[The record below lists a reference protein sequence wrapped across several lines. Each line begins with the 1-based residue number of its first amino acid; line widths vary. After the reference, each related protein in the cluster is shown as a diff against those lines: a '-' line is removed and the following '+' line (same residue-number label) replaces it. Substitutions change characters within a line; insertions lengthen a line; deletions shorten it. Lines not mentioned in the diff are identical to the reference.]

1 MSERDLETSTV
12 RRSRNTGAV
21 KSLKGVCSVCM
32 ILRNKLRSVC
42 VCVCVCV
49 CARARAR
56 ANE

>member
-42 VCVCVCV
+42 VCVCVC
-49 CARARAR
+49 ARARAR